1 MKATGCDKRSRQK
14 PARSQFFP
22 MIDSIWHVS
31 YDFLTFIFGSKM
43 KHIATVT
50 SKGQITV
57 PLAVRSRLGLREGDR
72 VEFVTRGSRTSI
84 QPVRGDENPF
94 ARFAGALGTF
104 PGGPADIKKWIEEL
118 RDDDEPAGR
127 R

>member
-1 MKATGCDKRSRQK
+1 
-14 PARSQFFP
+14 
-22 MIDSIWHVS
+22 
-31 YDFLTFIFGSKM
+31 M

-72 VEFVTRGSRTSI
+72 VEFVTQGGRTTI
-84 QPVRGDENPF
+84 QPLRGEENPY

-104 PGGPADIKKWIEEL
+104 PGGRAEIKNWIKEL
-118 RDDDEPAGR
+118 RDDEEQAGKR
-127 R
+127 

>member
-1 MKATGCDKRSRQK
+1 
-14 PARSQFFP
+14 
-22 MIDSIWHVS
+22 
-31 YDFLTFIFGSKM
+31 M

-72 VEFVTRGSRTSI
+72 VEFVTQGGRTTI
-84 QPVRGDENPF
+84 QPLRGEENPY

-104 PGGPADIKKWIEEL
+104 PGGRAEIKNWIKEL
-118 RDDDEPAGR
+118 RDDDEQAGKR
-127 R
+127 